1 MTPDEKALAKHAA
14 KSAGTDEQGRI
25 RSMLEQIRLLETAL
39 TNAAHVP
46 FAYYLGGRGLTHGQA
61 AHRATI
67 AHREALKRHAW
78 AAIQRAR
85 TVGE

>member
-1 MTPDEKALAKHAA
+1 MTPDEKALAKQAA
-14 KSAGTDEQGRI
+14 KSAGASIEALRERI
-25 RSMLEQIRLLETAL
+25 RVLETAL
-39 TNAAHVP
+39 TNAAHVS

-78 AAIQRAR
+78 VAIQRAR

>member
-14 KSAGTDEQGRI
+14 KSSGASIEALRERI
-25 RSMLEQIRLLETAL
+25 RMLETAL

-46 FAYYLGGRGLTHGQA
+46 FAYYIGGRGLTHGQA

-78 AAIQRAR
+78 AAIKRAR
-85 TVGE
+85 TVGV

>member
-1 MTPDEKALAKHAA
+1 MTPDEKALAKQAA
-14 KSAGTDEQGRI
+14 KYAGASIEALRERI
-25 RSMLEQIRLLETAL
+25 RVLETAL

-46 FAYYLGGRGLTHGQA
+46 FAYYIGGRGGVTHKEA
-61 AHRATI
+61 ALRAAL

>member
-14 KSAGTDEQGRI
+14 KSAGASIEALRERI
-25 RSMLEQIRLLETAL
+25 RVLETAL

-46 FAYYLGGRGLTHGQA
+46 FAYYLGGTGLTHGQA